1 MKLHALLVVW
11 VVAVAQHPVTA
22 DVALTVLDKGAG
34 GLSDVC
40 IGMLN
45 QVVNC
50 EQSLLWATDVNKFYT
65 DATLTALCTSTCK
78 DSLSSYVSRV
88 QTACGTSRYDGGD
101 GFSYLA
107 AYKGEL
113 ILENYNVVCL
123 TNA

>member
-1 MKLHALLVVW
+1 MQHRALFFVW
-11 VVAVAQHPVTA
+11 AVTIAHRPAMA
-22 DVALTVLDKGAG
+22 DVALNALEKGAG

-40 IGMLN
+40 VGMLN

-50 EQSLLWATDVNKFYT
+50 EPSLLWATDVSKFYT

-88 QTACGTSRYDGGD
+88 QTACGVSRYDGGD
-101 GFSYLA
+101 GLSYLA

-113 ILENYNVVCL
+113 VLENYNVVCL